1 VPVVPA
7 PSEASCPACGADL
20 SGSPAF
26 DGVDRLH
33 RTPGGFQVL
42 TCGACGSGVTRPAV
56 GPAEL
61 AAFYPDAYGPYDPTS
76 GRVLGTIS
84 RMIRW
89 WQGRQALARP
99 PLAVLTAEAPGR
111 LVDVGCGRGDLAA
124 LFVRRGWRAT
134 GIEPS
139 ANAAAAAAAQGID
152 VRVGTLS
159 DAPLE
164 AGGYDAAVFQH
175 SLEHTLD
182 PVADLERVRGALTPG
197 GRVLIT
203 VPNFS
208 SWQRRRFRD
217 RWFHLD
223 LPRHRTHFSPSGLRA
238 ALERAGFTV
247 DEITTST
254 SSVGLPASLQYAV
267 AGRCLFPGGL
277 PLRVASGL
285 CVLVLP
291 LARLL
296 DRRGGGGDQLHA
308 VARRAIASSTSAP
321 TASAGA
327 G

>member
-1 VPVVPA
+1 VVSA
-7 PSEASCPACGADL
+7 PSEASCPACGAEL
-20 SGSPAF
+20 SGAPSF
-26 DGVDRLH
+26 GGVDRLH
-33 RTPGGFQVL
+33 RTPGTFRVL
-42 TCGACGSGVTRPAV
+42 VCGACGSGLTSPLASA
-56 GPAEL
+56 AEL
-61 AAFYPDAYGPYDPTS
+61 AAFYPDAYGPYDPTA
-76 GRVLGTIS
+76 GRVLGAVS
-84 RMIRW
+84 RAIRW
-89 WQGRQALARP
+89 WQGRLSLARP
-99 PLAVLTAEAPGR
+99 PLAALAGGPPGR

-124 LFVRRGWRAT
+124 LFVGRGWRAT

-139 ANAAAAAAAQGID
+139 ANAADAAAAQGID
-152 VRVGTLS
+152 VRVGTLA
-159 DAPLE
+159 DVPLE
-164 AGGYDAAVFQH
+164 PEGYDAVVFQH
-175 SLEHTLD
+175 SLEHTPE
-182 PVADLERVRGALTPG
+182 PVADLERVRAALRPG

-208 SWQRRRFRD
+208 SWQRRRFGD

-223 LPRHRTHFSPSGLRA
+223 LPRHRSHFSQRGLAA
-238 ALERAGFTV
+238 ALERAGFAV

-254 SSVGLPASLQYAV
+254 STVGLPASLQYAL

-296 DRRGGGGDQLHA
+296 DRRGGGDQLHA
-308 VARRAIASSTSAP
+308 VARRPIASSTTAA